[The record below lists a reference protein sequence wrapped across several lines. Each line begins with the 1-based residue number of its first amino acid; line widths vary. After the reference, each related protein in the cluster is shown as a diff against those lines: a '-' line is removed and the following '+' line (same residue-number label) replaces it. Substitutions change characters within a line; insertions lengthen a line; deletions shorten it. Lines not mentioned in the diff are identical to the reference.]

1 MSWINEGYRFPEIDK
16 AATTYF
22 VDADVPAPSTY
33 AYVFDTL
40 PQLRTLIKE
49 RLGDAV
55 TDAQALELAK
65 NAFRNKPRAS
75 SSSSCEGQRE
85 VVDFIYEM

>member
-16 AATTYF
+16 EATTYF
-22 VDADVPAPSTY
+22 ADADVWDHSTY
-33 AYVFDTL
+33 AYAFDTL
-40 PQLRTLIKE
+40 PQLKALIKR

-75 SSSSCEGQRE
+75 SPSSLEGQRE